1 MDFLKNFDGKK
12 IPWWLVGVG
21 FLISAPLA
29 LVLLLV
35 KLFAGGGQS
44 TAMNEPSL
52 QQYAPMQLPEERVD
66 TRINKAGKVDTR
78 INKKKT
84 VDAAPE
90 ASSRPV
96 VIPPNPKKISTA
108 WMKVVSVLLG
118 LVGLVDI
125 GDEIAAMDISGI
137 ATTLAFILGGLA
149 LGFKAFK
156 TDRDQ
161 KRYAAYL
168 PIVGEREAMS
178 LDDLSRVSGTPRKQV
193 VKDLQAM
200 LELNYFGNSA
210 YLNQELGYLFKSTEA
225 DAEWQERHAHDIR
238 DETPAEV
245 SEGYSGILRDIRRAN
260 DRIADPVLSAKIDRL
275 EDIVGRIL
283 RAMEEDPEKAKRMD
297 TFMTYYL
304 PTTQKLLDSYA
315 RFEAAGVEGDNLRE
329 SKQRISATMD
339 MILKGFS
346 HQLDE
351 LYKTDAMDI
360 NSDIR
365 VMETMLKRDAGSV
378 SDDFGLGGSAA
389 QKAPWET
396 Q

>member
-12 IPWWLVGVG
+12 IPWWLIGVG
-21 FLISAPLA
+21 FLFVPWAA
-29 LVLLLV
+29 LPLLLV

-52 QQYAPMQLPEERVD
+52 QQYAPMQLPVE
-66 TRINKAGKVDTR
+66 KVDTR
-78 INKKKT
+78 INKPKPKYADATQRVKIPPAPKKT
-84 VDAAPE
+84 
-90 ASSRPV
+90 
-96 VIPPNPKKISTA
+96 KTGG
-108 WMKVVSVLLG
+108 MKVLG
-118 LVGLVDI
+118 VILFLIGSLSITGDLADI
-125 GDEIAAMDISGI
+125 ITS
-137 ATTLAFILGGLA
+137 LAFMLGGVA
-149 LGFKAFK
+149 LGANAFL
-156 TDRDQ
+156 TDKEQ
-161 KRYAAYL
+161 KRFAAYL
-168 PIVGEREAMS
+168 PMIGAREAVDVEE
-178 LDDLSRVSGTPRKQV
+178 LARKSGVDEKKV
-193 VKDLQAM
+193 LKDLQKM
-200 LELNYFGNSA
+200 LEQNYFGGDA
-210 YLNQELGYLFKSTEA
+210 YLNRELGYLFKSAEA
-225 DAEWQERHAHDIR
+225 DQKWKDEHPDFE
-238 DETPAEV
+238 ETPPET

-283 RAMEEDPEKAKRMD
+283 RAMEDDPEKAKRMD

-378 SDDFGLGGSAA
+378 SDDFGLGGSAV

-396 Q
+396 E